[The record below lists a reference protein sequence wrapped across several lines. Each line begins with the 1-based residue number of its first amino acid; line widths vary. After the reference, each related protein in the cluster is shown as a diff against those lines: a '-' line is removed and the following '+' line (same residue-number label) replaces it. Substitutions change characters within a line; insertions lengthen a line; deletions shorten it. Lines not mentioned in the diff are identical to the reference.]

1 MGRIAMKTNVNPTK
15 WEDVWGLPLS
25 LSVYAD
31 YVYSSNGALA
41 LSCFRDEWASDDV
54 TINKIV
60 SIINGEVDSDFLP
73 AWKAKGCEIFYQE
86 EYAFC
91 VRGWGYLTGTGGLH
105 LSEGIAESIQDEFI
119 SYILSRLNNE
129 S

>member
-1 MGRIAMKTNVNPTK
+1 MKVNNDSIK
-15 WEDVWGLPLS
+15 WEDVWNLPLRKS
-25 LSVYAD
+25 DYDD
-31 YVYSSNGALA
+31 YVYSSNGVSA
-41 LSCFRDEWASDDV
+41 LSHFKNGWVFDEMTV
-54 TINKIV
+54 NKIV

-86 EYAFC
+86 DYAFC

-105 LSEGIAESIQDEFI
+105 LSESIAESIQDEFI